1 MDGTGDEWDTDNTK
15 ESTHYV
21 GSFRSHAE
29 GQATWLG
36 RETGG
41 GASRVMSVCELGYGS
56 LPCVLWT
63 DPRVEKE
70 QGREPKLHINYTNL
84 IDLQGLFIHQ
94 LNHAETTPNV
104 SHGPS
109 DPQAPPLLT
118 HNIFF
123 FCLPCSWSRI
133 ITTFPEV
140 LLIPS
145 QMPSSITFLDMVTW
159 LFSISSHCALPFDKC
174 QVLSRQAW
182 PPSGQ
187 GYYEHS
193 CALSIVLGNGN

>member
-123 FCLPCSWSRI
+123 SAYHVADHGSSLHFQKFCWFLAKCPV
-133 ITTFPEV
+133 P
-140 LLIPS
+140 LL
-145 QMPSSITFLDMVTW
+145 FWTW
-159 LFSISSHCALPFDKC
+159 
-174 QVLSRQAW
+174 
-182 PPSGQ
+182 
-187 GYYEHS
+187 
-193 CALSIVLGNGN
+193 